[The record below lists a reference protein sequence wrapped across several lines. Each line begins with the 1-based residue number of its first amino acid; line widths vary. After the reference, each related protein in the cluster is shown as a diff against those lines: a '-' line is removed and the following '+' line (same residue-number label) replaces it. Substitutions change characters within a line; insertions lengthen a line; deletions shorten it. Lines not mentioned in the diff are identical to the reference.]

1 MSSYITRPSRKA
13 AIGRR
18 TSLNSWC
25 SSSST
30 RCQSSDPSLRA
41 TNPSTDTDSM
51 TTTLPTGTKL
61 GPRLLGG
68 LEGEQPL
75 PRGELPRRRGEAVHP
90 HRPAARPGRGE
101 ALLLKADHGEGA
113 PDGRRQVRLPAVPRP
128 DHGGPLG

>member
-1 MSSYITRPSRKA
+1 MSWYITRPSRKA

-51 TTTLPTGTKL
+51 TTTLPMSTKL
-61 GPRLLGG
+61 GLRV
-68 LEGEQPL
+68 EGEQPL
-75 PRGELPRRRGEAVHP
+75 PGGELARRRREAGHP
-90 HRPAARPGRGE
+90 HRPAARPSRGE

-113 PDGRRQVRLPAVPRP
+113 PDRRSEVRLAAVPRP
-128 DHGGPLG
+128 DHRGPLGTQCR